1 MFSVWLAASRS
12 SWMKS
17 LCEGGILLFDNKGAS
32 TECIQNIHSTM
43 PIVQSVAAIVL
54 QKDSEDE
61 RVSNNMTS
69 ANAIHNVIFINEMNI
84 FHPLLLS
91 GWFLKISKAFIL
103 WLYCVLEY
111 CIFLKTPGEVTRG
124 VQAVKAKTSGLRPAL
139 TVCPPSGRSEERRVG
154 KECRSRWS
162 PYH

>member
-1 MFSVWLAASRS
+1 
-12 SWMKS
+12 MKS
-17 LCEGGILLFDNKGAS
+17 LCEGGILLLDNKGAS

-91 GWFLKISKAFIL
+91 G
-103 WLYCVLEY
+103 
-111 CIFLKTPGEVTRG
+111 
-124 VQAVKAKTSGLRPAL
+124 
-139 TVCPPSGRSEERRVG
+139 
-154 KECRSRWS
+154 
-162 PYH
+162 

>member
-1 MFSVWLAASRS
+1 
-12 SWMKS
+12 MKS
-17 LCEGGILLFDNKGAS
+17 LCEGGVLLFDNKGAS

-69 ANAIHNVIFINEMNI
+69 ANAIHNVIFINEINI

-91 GWFLKISKAFIL
+91 G
-103 WLYCVLEY
+103 
-111 CIFLKTPGEVTRG
+111 
-124 VQAVKAKTSGLRPAL
+124 
-139 TVCPPSGRSEERRVG
+139 
-154 KECRSRWS
+154 
-162 PYH
+162 